1 MSYFL
6 LTAVE
11 FGAIYRL
18 KKNGVKN
25 LNSICQSSFCVFV
38 SVLFCTAQ
46 NECHMQSLVFQT
58 SEFLLSENLLI

>member
-18 KKNGVKN
+18 KKNCVKN
-25 LNSICQSSFCVFV
+25 LNSICVFV